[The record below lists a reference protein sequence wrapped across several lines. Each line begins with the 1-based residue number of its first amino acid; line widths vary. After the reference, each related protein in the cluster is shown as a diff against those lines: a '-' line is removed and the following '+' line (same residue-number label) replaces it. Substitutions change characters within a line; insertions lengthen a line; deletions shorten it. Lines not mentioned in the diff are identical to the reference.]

1 MLDAIPHVCGHDTE
15 MSTNEDHSDEAP
27 TTFGKDVRTWTS
39 RPGKFLARTHRK
51 IAHRSSPGTASTLG
65 LIAGGVVVAVST
77 AAAITIYDD
86 VTGRFGVQRL
96 DAPALKLGKR
106 LRSPAANTAAGTIAR
121 LFGPIGMPILTLGAG
136 STLALRRRR
145 AEPLGFVTAA
155 GAGSLAMTLL
165 GKQLIHRNRP
175 PHRDAAPPYEHSPSF
190 PSGHTINAASVL
202 TVLAYLL
209 ILRQRHRSGEV
220 ALAAGAG
227 ATIAAVGASRVL
239 LGAHWFTDV
248 VMGWATG
255 LGWATTVVTAH
266 RLHFTVTRRTKEA
279 SPENPSATP
288 PIR

>member
-1 MLDAIPHVCGHDTE
+1 MLDGTSHVCGHHTK
-15 MSTNEDHSDEAP
+15 MSTKENHSDEAP

-39 RPGKFLARTHRK
+39 RPGKFLARTHST
-51 IAHRSSPGTASTLG
+51 IAYRCSPGTASTLG
-65 LIAGGVVVAVST
+65 LVAGGVVVAAST

-121 LFGPIGMPILTLGAG
+121 LFGPIGMPILTLFAG
-136 STLALRRRR
+136 SALALRRRQG
-145 AEPLGFVTAA
+145 APLGFVTAA

-202 TVLAYLL
+202 AVLAYLL
-209 ILRQRHRSGEV
+209 ILRQRRRGEIAV
-220 ALAAGAG
+220 AAGAG
-227 ATIAAVGASRVL
+227 AAIAAVGASRVL

-248 VMGWATG
+248 VMGWTTG
-255 LGWATTVVTAH
+255 LGWATTVITAH
-266 RLHFTVTRRTKEA
+266 RLHLTAARRTKA
-279 SPENPSATP
+279 TSQENLSATP

>member
-1 MLDAIPHVCGHDTE
+1 MLDVTLHVRGHDTE
-15 MSTNEDHSDEAP
+15 MSTNEDHPDDAP

-39 RPGKFLARTHRK
+39 RPGRFLARTHRR
-51 IAHRSSPGTASTLG
+51 IAHRSSPTTASTLG
-65 LIAGGVVVAVST
+65 LVAGGVVVAVST

-96 DAPALKLGKR
+96 DAPALRLGKR
-106 LRSPAANTAAGTIAR
+106 LRSPVANTAAGTIAR
-121 LFGPIGMPILTLGAG
+121 LFGPIGMPLLTLGAG
-136 STLALRRRR
+136 SALALRRRR
-145 AEPLGFVTAA
+145 RVEPLGFVAAA

-190 PSGHTINAASVL
+190 PSGHTINAASVT

-209 ILRQRHRSGEV
+209 ILRQRRRSGEV
-220 ALAAGAG
+220 AVAASAA

-248 VMGWATG
+248 AMGWTTG
-255 LGWATTVVTAH
+255 LGWATTVITTH
-266 RLHFTVTRRTKEA
+266 RLHLTAAHRRT
-279 SPENPSATP
+279 
-288 PIR
+288 